1 MREMR
6 RLGATEEEAL
16 EGRRAPGVDALEDA
30 KPTEVSELEL
40 QAVQSLVTGGVRDAE
55 PPFTL
60 SDFFTALPPACF
72 VCFVCLAA

>member
-40 QAVQSLVTGGVRDAE
+40 QAVQSLVMGVYRDAE

-60 SDFFTALPPACF
+60 SDFFMPCRRRASSASS
-72 VCFVCLAA
+72 AWRA